1 MQSRDVLNS
10 SLPVLLATWRSA
22 PEDTR
27 NQLISS
33 ISQLLV
39 ASAQTGPGTDIS
51 GLDEMVGLYLET
63 GNLTGLAAAAGVL
76 SAQHRKIK
84 LYKRI

>member
-10 SLPVLLATWRSA
+10 SLPVLLTTWRSA
-22 PEDTR
+22 PEDAR

-51 GLDEMVGLYLET
+51 GLDEIVGLYLEI

-76 SAQHRKIK
+76 SLQHRNIK
-84 LYKRI
+84 LSKIV